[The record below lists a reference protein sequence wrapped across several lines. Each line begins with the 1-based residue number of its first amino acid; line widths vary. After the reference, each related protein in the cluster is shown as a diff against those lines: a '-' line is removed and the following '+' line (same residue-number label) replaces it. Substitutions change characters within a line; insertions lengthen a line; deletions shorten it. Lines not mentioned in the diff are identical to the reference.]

1 MNLVATWK
9 HTQEFVQDERA
20 GNPGLRWLA
29 ASLAALILSV
39 GITCAI
45 LGYRWVQR
53 LASPPT
59 LGLQA
64 RPTAGQFLV
73 NWDRKAPQ
81 IRRARR
87 GVLAIRDGS
96 YEGHLELDPL
106 QLRSGSLVYTSAG
119 ANIQFRLEVFGDR
132 GRSVSES
139 IRLLTPK
146 GTGRPETEGML
157 AQAGVKTGGT
167 LESGAPAAGPGRS
180 ETRPATATEGRPPV
194 VQKTRRVSPATQ
206 VSPAASHPA
215 QPVHLIRARDRNPH
229 VLVAAALSQS
239 AAPARSQTPAEET
252 RTVGVQPAEP
262 AASPYRAQRTVRPT
276 KTAASY
282 TGPQVIRRVE
292 PVIPAESRAS
302 LAHEVRI
309 DVRVGIDA
317 EGAVTTAE
325 VTSGS
330 GAQDPS
336 LASAT
341 MRAARQFRFQPAR
354 SNDRNVPSGMIL
366 SFRFAP

>member
-20 GNPGLRWLA
+20 GNPGPRWLA
-29 ASLAALILSV
+29 ASVAALILSV
-39 GITCAI
+39 GINCAI
-45 LGYRWVQR
+45 WVQR

-73 NWDRKAPQ
+73 NWDRTGPQ
-81 IRRARR
+81 ILRARR

-106 QLRSGSLVYTSAG
+106 QLRSGSLAYTSAG
-119 ANIQFRLEVFGDR
+119 ADIQFRLEVFGDR
-132 GRSVSES
+132 GRSVSQS
-139 IRLLTPK
+139 IRLLTPRYTSRPD
-146 GTGRPETEGML
+146 TGSMPALAVVRTGETP
-157 AQAGVKTGGT
+157 
-167 LESGAPAAGPGRS
+167 ESGAQAAGSGRS
-180 ETRPATATEGRPPV
+180 ETWPATATEGRPPV

-206 VSPAASHPA
+206 VSPAESHRA
-215 QPVHLIRARDRNPH
+215 RPVHLIRSRDRHPQG
-229 VLVAAALSQS
+229 LVAAARSQS
-239 AAPARSQTPAEET
+239 AAPARSQAPAEEI
-252 RTVGVQPAEP
+252 RTVPVKPAEP
-262 AASPYRAQRTVRPT
+262 VASPYRAQRTVRPAR
-276 KTAASY
+276 TAASY
-282 TGPQVIRRVE
+282 AGPQVIRRVE

-330 GAQDPS
+330 GPRDPS